1 MSTITKIQGYRRDV
15 KQLRVAAY
23 CRVSTDNVAQ
33 LESLENQRQHYQ
45 EYINRHPNW
54 QLVRIYF
61 DEGIS
66 GTKLNHRNALKN
78 LLADC
83 HNHRIDLVITKSI
96 SRLSRNTTDCLK
108 IVRELQQ
115 LNIPIYFEKE
125 RINTGEMASELFLSI
140 LSSIAQDES
149 HSTAGNLRWAI
160 RKRFADGSF
169 KVSSAPYGYSIQNGS
184 LAINSQEAR
193 IVKQIFDQ
201 FLRGCSTG
209 QIAKQLNNEHI
220 PTQRGHHWW
229 SSTIINILRNINY
242 TGDMLCQKTYRDDQY
257 HRHFNQGELAQY
269 LIEEHHPALVSHREF
284 KEVQE
289 RLKQTAQ
296 QRNIESGSHKY
307 QQHYLFSGKIICDHC
322 GSTFKRQIR
331 PNKICWACQKH
342 LHSAKL
348 CPVKSVPEKSI
359 QNAFCTVMNKLIF
372 SRKFLLSPLVQ
383 ELKEN
388 FNDPDG
394 ELSKLT
400 NQIETNDQKAETL
413 MNLVKEGLI
422 DKGLYINQTAELEQ
436 STYQCRQEIKQINSN
451 NTDNANN
458 LENFRDLLHCC
469 QQGQMLD
476 DFTPELFKA
485 FVQNIKVNSQHE
497 IVFQLKCGLHLAE
510 HLPKK
515 ASVSQHFYREVI
527 CQRFNEPL
535 KQAEYLYSIIKS
547 EVDLIG

>member
-1 MSTITKIQGYRRDV
+1 M
-15 KQLRVAAY
+15 
-23 CRVSTDNVAQ
+23 
-33 LESLENQRQHYQ
+33 ESLENQRQHYQ

-54 QLVRIYF
+54 QLARIYF

-66 GTKLNHRNALKN
+66 GTKLNHRNALKE

-108 IVRELQQ
+108 IVRKLQQ

-149 HSTAGNLRWAI
+149 HSTAGNLRWSI

-169 KVSSAPYGYSIQNGS
+169 KVSSAPYGYSIQNGN
-184 LAINSQEAR
+184 LVIKPHEAR
-193 IVKQIFDQ
+193 IVKQIFNQ
-201 FLRGCSTG
+201 FLQGSSTG

-229 SSTIINILRNINY
+229 SSTVLNILRNVNY

-269 LIEEHHPALVSHREF
+269 LIEEHHPALVSHRDF

-289 RLKQTAQ
+289 LLKQIAQ

-307 QQHYLFSGKIICDHC
+307 QQHYLFSGKIICNHC
-322 GSTFKRQIR
+322 GSSFKRQTR

-359 QNAFCTVMNKLIF
+359 QNAFCTMMNKLIF

-383 ELKEN
+383 ELKEH
-388 FNDPDG
+388 FNYPDG
-394 ELSKLT
+394 ELGKLT
-400 NQIETNDQKAETL
+400 NQIKANDQKAETL
-413 MNLVKEGLI
+413 MSLLGEGLI

-436 STYQCRQEIKQINSN
+436 SSYQCQQQIKQTNSN

-458 LENFRDLLHCC
+458 LEDFSDLLRWC

-476 DFTPELFKA
+476 NFDSELFKT
-485 FVQNIKVNSQHE
+485 FVQTIKVNSQHE

-515 ASVSQHFYREVI
+515 ASVSQHFYRGVI
-527 CQRFNEPL
+527 RQRFNEPL

>member
-1 MSTITKIQGYRRDV
+1 MSTITKIQGYQRDV
-15 KQLRVAAY
+15 QQLRVAAY
-23 CRVSTDNVAQ
+23 CRVSTDNIAQ

-54 QLVRIYF
+54 QLARIYF

-66 GTKLNHRNALKN
+66 GTKLNHRNTLKE

-83 HNHRIDLVITKSI
+83 HNHRIDLVIAKSI

-184 LAINSQEAR
+184 LAINPHEAR
-193 IVKQIFDQ
+193 IVKQIFNQ
-201 FLRGCSTG
+201 FLQGSSTG
-209 QIAKQLNNEHI
+209 QIAKKLNNEHI
-220 PTQRGHHWW
+220 PTQRSHHWW

-242 TGDMLCQKTYRDDQY
+242 TGDMLCQKPYRDDQY

-269 LIEEHHPALVSHREF
+269 LIEEHHPALVSHRDF
-284 KEVQE
+284 KKVQE
-289 RLKQTAQ
+289 LLKQNAH

-307 QQHYLFSGKIICDHC
+307 QQHYLLSGKIICNHC
-322 GSTFKRQIR
+322 SSTFKRQTC

-342 LHSAKL
+342 LHSAKDCL
-348 CPVKSVPEKSI
+348 VKAIPEKSI
-359 QNAFCTVMNKLIF
+359 QNAFCTMMNKLIF
-372 SRKFLLSPLVQ
+372 SRTFLLEPLVQ
-383 ELKEN
+383 ELKKS
-388 FNDPDG
+388 FNDPNR
-394 ELSKLT
+394 ELGQLT
-400 NQIETNDQKAETL
+400 NQIKANDQKVETL
-413 MNLVKEGLI
+413 MNLLEEGLI
-422 DKGLYINQTAELEQ
+422 DKTIYINQSADLEQ
-436 STYQCRQEIKQINSN
+436 STYQCQQRIKQINSN

-458 LENFRDLLHCC
+458 LEGFRNLLRWC
-469 QQGQMLD
+469 QQGKMLD
-476 DFTPELFKA
+476 NFDSKLFKA
-485 FVQNIKVNSQHE
+485 FVQAIKVNNQHE
-497 IVFQLKCGLHLAE
+497 IVFQFKCGLHLAE

-527 CQRFNEPL
+527 RQRFNEPL
-535 KQAEYLYSIIKS
+535 KQAKYLYSIIKS

>member
-1 MSTITKIQGYRRDV
+1 MSTITKIHSYQRDLQ
-15 KQLRVAAY
+15 QLRVAAY

-45 EYINRHPNW
+45 NYIKQHPNW
-54 QLVRIYF
+54 QLAKIYF

-66 GTKLNHRNALKN
+66 GTHLKQRNALKK

-83 HNHRIDLVITKSI
+83 HNHQIDLVITKSI
-96 SRLSRNTTDCLK
+96 SRLSRNTTDCLQ
-108 IVRELQQ
+108 IVRELQR

-149 HSTAGNLRWAI
+149 HSTAGNLRWSI

-169 KVSSAPYGYSIQNGS
+169 RVSSAPYGYSIQKGN
-184 LAINSQEAR
+184 LKIKPYEAR
-193 IVKQIFDQ
+193 IVKQIFGR
-201 FLRGCSTG
+201 FLQGDSTG
-209 QIAKQLNNEHI
+209 QIAKWLNTKHI

-242 TGDMLCQKTYRDDQY
+242 TGDMLCQKTYRDAQY

-269 LIEEHHPALVSHREF
+269 LIEDHHPPIISNHDFGKAQTL
-284 KEVQE
+284 
-289 RLKQTAQ
+289 LKQIT
-296 QRNIESGSHKY
+296 QRRHIESGSHKY
-307 QQHYLFSGKIICDHC
+307 QRHYLFTGKIVCGHC
-322 GSTFKRQIR
+322 GSTFKRQTR
-331 PNKICWACQKH
+331 PHRICWACQKH
-342 LHSAKL
+342 LYSAKQ
-348 CPVKSVPEKSI
+348 CPVKAVPEQDI
-359 QNAFCTVMNKLIF
+359 QNAFCTMMNKLIF
-372 SRKFLLSPLVQ
+372 SRKFLLDPLVQ

-394 ELSKLT
+394 ELGKLT
-400 NQIETNDQKAETL
+400 NQIKANDQKAETL
-413 MNLVKEGLI
+413 MSLVEEGLI
-422 DKGLYINQTAELEQ
+422 DKGIYINQTAELEQ
-436 STYQCRQEIKQINSN
+436 STYQCQQRIKQINSN

-458 LENFRDLLHCC
+458 LEDFRDLLRCC

-476 DFTPELFKA
+476 DFDSELFKA
-485 FVQNIKVNSQHE
+485 FAQNIKVNSQHE

-515 ASVSQHFYREVI
+515 TSVSQLFYRGVI
-527 CQRFNEPL
+527 QQRFNEPI

>member
-1 MSTITKIQGYRRDV
+1 MSTITKINSYQRDG

-23 CRVSTDNVAQ
+23 CRVSTDNVEQ

-54 QLVRIYF
+54 QLVRVYF
-61 DEGIS
+61 DESIS
-66 GTKLNHRNALKN
+66 GTKLNHRNALKE

-149 HSTAGNLRWAI
+149 HSAAGNLRWSI

-169 KVSSAPYGYSIQNGS
+169 RVSSAPYGYSIQNGN
-184 LAINSQEAR
+184 LVIKPHEAR
-193 IVKQIFDQ
+193 IVKQIFGR
-201 FLRGCSTG
+201 FLRGNSTG

-220 PTQRGHHWW
+220 PTQRGHLWW
-229 SSTIINILRNINY
+229 SSTVINILRNINY

-269 LIEEHHPALVSHREF
+269 LIEEHHPALVSHRDF

-307 QQHYLFSGKIICDHC
+307 QQHYLFSGKIICNHC
-322 GSTFKRQIR
+322 GSTFKRQTR

-359 QNAFCTVMNKLIF
+359 QNAFCTMMNKLIF

-383 ELKEN
+383 ELKEH

-394 ELSKLT
+394 ELGKLT
-400 NQIETNDQKAETL
+400 NQIKANDQKAETL
-413 MNLVKEGLI
+413 MSLLGEGLI

-436 STYQCRQEIKQINSN
+436 SSYQCQQQIKQINSN

-458 LENFRDLLHCC
+458 LEDFRDLLRWC

-476 DFTPELFKA
+476 NFDSELFKT
-485 FVQNIKVNSQHE
+485 FVQTIKVNSQHE

-515 ASVSQHFYREVI
+515 VSVSQHFYREVI
-527 CQRFNEPL
+527 RQRFNEPL